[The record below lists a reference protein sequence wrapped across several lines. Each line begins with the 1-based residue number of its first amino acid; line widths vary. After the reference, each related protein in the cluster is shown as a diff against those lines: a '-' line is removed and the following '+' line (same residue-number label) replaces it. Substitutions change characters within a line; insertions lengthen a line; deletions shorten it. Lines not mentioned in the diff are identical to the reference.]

1 MTSFS
6 RSDQSPTRSHSRIE
20 LEGFVEIT
28 FSLLTRL
35 RPKRTARSPPPLPPT
50 GSPHRIETKAL
61 GGAHSTLTVSFP

>member
-6 RSDQSPTRSHSRIE
+6 RSDQSHSHSRIE

-61 GGAHSTLTVSFP
+61 GGAHSTLTMSFP